1 MLETSNSK
9 FSACKLRRKVV
20 EMLGASPTQYK
31 YLLNTEKLVEKRAL
45 KGNRFTNLSLGLACA
60 LFFFIGLSICTMLF
74 LSLDVFTY
82 ALIGIT
88 MSMAMIGI
96 WMIPY
101 FDILLTP
108 INYPIVA
115 HTPVSSRTYFLVKLT
130 QILTYALLLL
140 GSLNLPPA
148 IAGIWIYERESSQLL
163 YLFPF
168 VYLLIAFMSGFF
180 TIGVMT
186 IFAGYLTKLYT
197 KKMLRNIAQYA
208 QFIFPTLFPILWI
221 LLPRLFSRS
230 VSDGTID
237 KAISVLKWFYA
248 LPNGWFAGAVSLA
261 LGEVERQF
269 MILTALAVAST
280 LFLVFVPLRSIARS
294 YSEYLSY
301 LLESGNQQKSEL
313 RVKIPLFAR
322 VFRNHALRAGLYLS
336 ATYMCRDKHML
347 RQLFGMFGAI
357 IIIVVVFTQDE
368 VFSLNWIQD
377 AYAIG
382 FSPGFSMMFY
392 FVGTGFINCLIL
404 PVRYSEHW
412 KASWMLTLAP
422 VAVPRDLWRGVQ
434 ATALL
439 YIVVPVT
446 LLTLG
451 IATVLWGVSG
461 IFYVLPGFTILL
473 YYVIFYPKPLSNLP
487 LAEEFVQK
495 RMATGAWIP
504 FLCSAL
510 AVVVFVGIQYLTYLI
525 NIWVYYSFYC
535 VMIVSGLIGFVYFL
549 QKK

>member
-1 MLETSNSK
+1 MLEK
-9 FSACKLRRKVV
+9 IV
-20 EMLGASPTQYK
+20 EMLGASPTQYR
-31 YLLNTEKLVEKRAL
+31 YLLKTEKLVEKRAL

-148 IAGIWIYERESSQLL
+148 VAGIWIYEKESSQLL

-197 KKMLRNIAQYA
+197 KKSLRNIAQYA
-208 QFIFPTLFPILWI
+208 QFIFPTLFPMLWI

-269 MILTALAVAST
+269 MVLTGLAVAST

-301 LLESGNQQKSEL
+301 LLESGDRQKSEL

-322 VFRNHALRAGLYLS
+322 MFRNHTIRAGLCLS

-357 IIIVVVFTQDE
+357 IIIVVVFAQDE
-368 VFSLNWIQD
+368 VFSLNWIRD

-412 KASWMLTLAP
+412 KASWMLVLAP
-422 VAVPRDLWRGVQ
+422 LAAPRDLWRGVQ
-434 ATALL
+434 ATAFL

-446 LLTLG
+446 LLTLC
-451 IATVLWGVSG
+451 IATVIWGVSG
-461 IFYVLPGFTILL
+461 IFYVLPGFTVLL

-510 AVVVFVGIQYLTYLI
+510 AVVVFVGIQFLTYLL
-525 NIWVYYSFYC
+525 NIWVYYGFYC
-535 VMIVSGLIGFVYFL
+535 ITVLSGLIGFVYFL
-549 QKK
+549 RKK